1 MVETPGL
8 HPSLFTSHH
17 LLFPTMDI
25 ESVRKF
31 CLSLPHVT
39 EDVQW
44 GSDLLFRIG
53 NKMFAVVGLEPSS
66 DHCMSLKCTPE
77 KFAELT
83 EQEGIVPAPYVA
95 RYHWVALARFDALPE
110 RELMALL
117 TKAYELVGDKL
128 PKKIKDGFETPVSVP
143 KPRRWLG
150 L

>member
-1 MVETPGL
+1 
-8 HPSLFTSHH
+8 
-17 LLFPTMDI
+17 MDI

-44 GSDLLFRIG
+44 KSDLLFRIG
-53 NKMFAVVGLEPSS
+53 GKMFAVIGLEPSS

-95 RYHWVALARFDALPE
+95 RYHWVALERFDALPE
-110 RELMALL
+110 RELQELL
-117 TKAYELVGDKL
+117 KKAYQLVLEKL
-128 PKKIKDGFETPVSVP
+128 PKKTRAGLEST
-143 KPRRWLG
+143 KPSKKQQKRR
-150 L
+150 

>member
-1 MVETPGL
+1 
-8 HPSLFTSHH
+8 
-17 LLFPTMDI
+17 MDI

-83 EQEGIVPAPYVA
+83 EQEGIMPAPYVA
-95 RYHWVALARFDALPE
+95 RYHWVALERFDALPE
-110 RELMALL
+110 RELKALL
-117 TKAYELVGDKL
+117 TKAYELVRDKL
-128 PKKIKDGFETPVSVP
+128 PKKIKSRLATPPSAPRTQP
-143 KPRRWLG
+143 KGR
-150 L
+150 